1 MSETQTPIQ
10 VMKARLFEASALMKM
25 LPKASDGD
33 DAEEVAVVT
42 DRLINEALDEIEKL
56 DK

>member
-10 VMKARLFEASALMKM
+10 VMKARLFEASALMM
-25 LPKASDGD
+25 LAKASDGD